1 MIKCAVYLGILQ
13 QLHPRHSILAISLY
27 ADDVVLFCHP
37 SPAEIITVR
46 EILQLFGHASR
57 LHVNF
62 TKSSAT
68 LLHCDPDKA
77 APVVQLLECPIVDI
91 PLTYLGILL
100 TVRRPTAAQLQ
111 PLVDTV

>member
-1 MIKCAVYLGILQ
+1 MIKGAVSLGILQ
-13 QLHPRHSILAISLY
+13 QLHQRCSILAISLY

-46 EILQLFGHASR
+46 EILQLFGHASG

-62 TKSSAT
+62 AKSSAT
-68 LLHCDPDKA
+68 LHCDPDKA
-77 APVVQLLECPIVDI
+77 APVVQLLECPIVDF